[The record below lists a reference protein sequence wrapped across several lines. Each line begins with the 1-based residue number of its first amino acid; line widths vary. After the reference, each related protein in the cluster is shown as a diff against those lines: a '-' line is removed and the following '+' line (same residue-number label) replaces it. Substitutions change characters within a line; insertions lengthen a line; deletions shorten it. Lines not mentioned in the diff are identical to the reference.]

1 MVFRHLAAWLLLLV
15 AAIINGV
22 IRQSLFIGRMSE
34 LHAHQLS
41 TVSGIILFGVIIWGL
56 HRMWPLA
63 SAAQAWT
70 VGVVWLAL
78 TLAFEFLFFHYVG
91 GKSWEALLND
101 YNILEG
107 RLWPLLLL
115 WVMIAPYV
123 MHRVGRRSAV

>member
-115 WVMIAPYV
+115 LVMIAPYV

>member
-34 LHAHQLS
+34 LQAHQLS
-41 TVSGIILFGVIIWGL
+41 TLSGIILFGVIIWGL

-70 VGVVWLAL
+70 VGVVWVAL

-91 GKSWEALLND
+91 GKSWEMLLND

-123 MHRVGRRSAV
+123 MHRIGRRSAV

>member
-41 TVSGIILFGVIIWGL
+41 TLSGIILFGVIIWGL

-63 SAAQAWT
+63 SAAQAWI